1 MKKFT
6 FFSFLLISLTG
17 CTKYVQVFD
26 TTSTNTQFSNDYFVY
41 ETDTLLIKYYFWE
54 ERGILGFSVFNKLD
68 KPIYI
73 DWKNSSFV
81 YNDDKLNYWNDEA
94 YYYTAG
100 IYKSLSYH
108 GNLILPDFSVREGEG
123 VNVSTTLKVKPER
136 ITFIPPKSNYYNST
150 FHLLPAI
157 YDVTPYVMGKYK
169 DSLVRRSDRPK
180 RKTILHIERF
190 VKNGSPI
197 RFRNF
202 LAISL
207 NENFQN
213 VFYVDNEFYVSA
225 ITEMVRQ
232 HFWGKVNRVVIGD
245 RYSGHYTT
253 IYQYPFKKITSFFL
267 IEPGDYYR

>member
-1 MKKFT
+1 
-6 FFSFLLISLTG
+6 
-17 CTKYVQVFD
+17 
-26 TTSTNTQFSNDYFVY
+26 
-41 ETDTLLIKYYFWE
+41 LLIKYYFWA
-54 ERGILGFSVFNKLD
+54 ERGILGFSVFNKID

-108 GNLILPDFSVREGEG
+108 GNLIIPDFSLSKG

-136 ITFIPPKSNYYNST
+136 ITFIPPKSNYYNSS
-150 FHLLPAI
+150 FHLLPVI
-157 YDVTPYVMGKYK
+157 YDFTYYVMGNYK
-169 DSLVRRSDRPK
+169 DSVVRRSDKPEK
-180 RKTILHIERF
+180 KIHLHVERF
-190 VKNGSPI
+190 LKNGSPI

-207 NENFQN
+207 NENFQH

-225 ITEMVRQ
+225 ITKMDYR
-232 HFWGKVNRVVIGD
+232 HFRGKEVSRVGNYDGYHI
-245 RYSGHYTT
+245 
-253 IYQYPFKKITSFFL
+253 IYEYPFKKITSFYVL
-267 IEPGDYYR
+267 PNTQQSH